1 MMSIGETLR
10 QERVR
15 RNLDLDRISKDL
27 KISPRMLTAIEADR
41 FDQLPGG
48 VFTKSFVRQYARHL
62 ELDEDEIG
70 RELQQVLEP
79 PTPAAPSSSHSAPAE
94 PIHVPRVKRWDS
106 VGDAPRFQWGSPLKS
121 LGLVVLVTL
130 ACSSVY
136 TWWQRERKAPRAHP
150 TVLAKQT
157 APALPAAAAP
167 PPPVTPIAA
176 NAETTA
182 PAPAPEPA
190 GAQSA
195 DAKPE
200 QPSAERQVAAPA
212 VPESN
217 PNPSGPV
224 QVQVT
229 AVEPVWVLVRADGKY
244 SFSGTLDTNQTRT
257 IGANEN
263 VTLRVGNAGGL
274 TISLNGKPVGAIGN
288 KGDVRTVQFTSGGFH
303 IVPPEVPKPVSPT
316 GPDDPL

>member
-1 MMSIGETLR
+1 MMSVGETLR
-10 QERVR
+10 QERAR

-27 KISPRMLTAIEADR
+27 KISQKMLHAIEADR

-48 VFTKSFVRQYARHL
+48 VFTKSFVRQYARYL
-62 ELDEDEIG
+62 DLDEDEIS
-70 RELQQVLEP
+70 RELQHVLEP
-79 PTPAAPSSSHSAPAE
+79 PTSLGATAPNAAPAE
-94 PIHVPRVKRWDS
+94 LIHVPRVKRWDS
-106 VGDAPRFQWGSPLKS
+106 VGDAPRFQWASSLKS

-136 TWWQRERKAPRAHP
+136 TWWQRERKAQSARPA
-150 TVLAKQT
+150 VVAKQAT
-157 APALPAAAAP
+157 PATPAAVPPPSAPPVVAANSAPA
-167 PPPVTPIAA
+167 
-176 NAETTA
+176 A
-182 PAPAPEPA
+182 PAPASEAAPP
-190 GAQSA
+190 QST
-195 DAKPE
+195 DPKPD
-200 QPSAERQVAAPA
+200 QASAERQASAPP
-212 VPESN
+212 VPDAN

-229 AVEPVWVLVRADGKY
+229 AAEPVWVLARADGKY

-274 TISLNGKPVGAIGN
+274 TISLNGKPVGSIGN

-316 GPDDPL
+316 EPDDPL